1 MNSVTLIGRIT
12 KDLELRKT
20 NNGSS
25 VLEFTL
31 AVNRRSKDDG
41 ADFITCQAWKNT
53 AETMSKYLHKGS
65 LIGVKGRIQTSNY
78 DGKNGKVY
86 RTDVV
91 VDEFEFLEKKSEPT
105 EEPKYEPQVDVENYE
120 QIDLSPDDLPFY

>member
-1 MNSVTLIGRIT
+1 M
-12 KDLELRKT
+12 
-20 NNGSS
+20 
-25 VLEFTL
+25 
-31 AVNRRSKDDG
+31 A
-41 ADFITCQAWKNT
+41 
-53 AETMSKYLHKGS
+53 KYLHKGS

-91 VDEFEFLEKKSEPT
+91 VDEFEFLEKKSEPK